1 MKKKKL
7 TKKERLLRSQS
18 IQRII
23 DKREELLRNVKVLP
37 TPEFLDKFDVEEKQ
51 TERAGERRM
60 YVTNQLWIDT
70 YYKKSIIDY
79 SQYLTAQKLLSL
91 FRRAGRHQKV
101 TMTFAKEPVLKGSE
115 RGLNLDEGAFSDYN
129 KLRSLM
135 GRNSFSICQDVVC
148 FNLSA
153 KEWAEKNRRNVKASA
168 ELFRISLDDL
178 ADAFKELK
186 L

>member
-7 TKKERLLRSQS
+7 TKKDRLLRRQS
-18 IQRII
+18 IQRIL
-23 DKREELLRNVKVLP
+23 DERDELVRNVKILP
-37 TPEFLDKFDVEEKQ
+37 TPEFLDKFDVEEKL
-51 TERAGERRM
+51 TEKAGERRM

-70 YYKKSIIDY
+70 YYKKGIIDY
-79 SQYLTAQKLLSL
+79 SQHLTAQKLLSL

-101 TMTFAKEPVLKGSE
+101 TMTFTKEIIQKGAE

-135 GRNSFSICQDVVC
+135 GKNSFSICQDVVC

>member
-1 MKKKKL
+1 MKKKRQQTPK
-7 TKKERLLRSQS
+7 TER
-18 IQRII
+18 
-23 DKREELLRNVKVLP
+23 VLP

-70 YYKKSIIDY
+70 YYKKGIIDY
-79 SQYLTAQKLLSL
+79 SQHLTAQKLLSL

-101 TMTFAKEPVLKGSE
+101 TMTFTKEPIQKGAE

-135 GRNSFSICQDVVC
+135 GKNSFSICQDVVC

>member
-1 MKKKKL
+1 MKKKRQQTPK
-7 TKKERLLRSQS
+7 TER
-18 IQRII
+18 
-23 DKREELLRNVKVLP
+23 VLP

-70 YYKKSIIDY
+70 YYKKGIIDY
-79 SQYLTAQKLLSL
+79 SQHLTAQKLLSL

-101 TMTFAKEPVLKGSE
+101 TMTFTKEIIQKGAE

-135 GRNSFSICQDVVC
+135 GKNSFSICQDVVC

>member
-7 TKKERLLRSQS
+7 TKKDRLLRRQS
-18 IQRII
+18 IQRIL
-23 DKREELLRNVKVLP
+23 DERDELVRNVKILP
-37 TPEFLDKFDVEEKQ
+37 TPEFLGKFDVEEKQ

-70 YYKKSIIDY
+70 YYKKGIIDY
-79 SQYLTAQKLLSL
+79 SQHLTAQKLLSL

-101 TMTFAKEPVLKGSE
+101 TMTFTKEPIQKGAE

-135 GRNSFSICQDVVC
+135 GKNSFSICQDVIC

>member
-7 TKKERLLRSQS
+7 TKKDRLLRRQS
-18 IQRII
+18 IQRIL
-23 DKREELLRNVKVLP
+23 DERDELVRNVKILP
-37 TPEFLDKFDVEEKQ
+37 TPEFLGKFDVEEKQ

-70 YYKKSIIDY
+70 YYKKGIIDY
-79 SQYLTAQKLLSL
+79 SQHLTAQKLLNL

-101 TMTFAKEPVLKGSE
+101 TMTFTKEPIQKGAE

-135 GRNSFSICQDVVC
+135 GKNSFSICQDVIC

>member
-7 TKKERLLRSQS
+7 TKKDRLLRRQS
-18 IQRII
+18 IQRIL
-23 DKREELLRNVKVLP
+23 DERDELVRNVKILP

-51 TERAGERRM
+51 TEKAGERRM

-70 YYKKSIIDY
+70 YYKKGIIDY
-79 SQYLTAQKLLSL
+79 SQHLTAQKLLSL

-101 TMTFAKEPVLKGSE
+101 TMTFTKEIIQKGAE

>member
-7 TKKERLLRSQS
+7 TKKDRLLRRQS
-18 IQRII
+18 IQRIL
-23 DKREELLRNVKVLP
+23 DERDELVRNVKILP

-70 YYKKSIIDY
+70 YYKKGIIDY
-79 SQYLTAQKLLSL
+79 SQHLTAQKLLSL

-101 TMTFAKEPVLKGSE
+101 TMTFTKEPIQKGAE

>member
-7 TKKERLLRSQS
+7 TKKDRLLRRQS
-18 IQRII
+18 IQRIL
-23 DKREELLRNVKVLP
+23 DERDELVRNVKILP

-70 YYKKSIIDY
+70 YYKKGIIDY
-79 SQYLTAQKLLSL
+79 SQHLTAQKLLSL

-101 TMTFAKEPVLKGSE
+101 TMTFTKEIIQKGAE

-135 GRNSFSICQDVVC
+135 GKNSFSICQDVVC

>member
-7 TKKERLLRSQS
+7 TKKDRLLRRQS
-18 IQRII
+18 IQRIL
-23 DKREELLRNVKVLP
+23 DERDELVRNVKILP

-70 YYKKSIIDY
+70 YYKKGIIDY
-79 SQYLTAQKLLSL
+79 SQHLTAQKLLNL
-91 FRRAGRHQKV
+91 FRKAGRHQKV
-101 TMTFAKEPVLKGSE
+101 TMTFTKEPIQKGAE

>member
-7 TKKERLLRSQS
+7 TKKDRLLRRKS
-18 IQRII
+18 IQRIL
-23 DKREELLRNVKVLP
+23 DERDELVRNVKILP

-70 YYKKSIIDY
+70 YYKKGIIDY
-79 SQYLTAQKLLSL
+79 SQHLTAQKLLSL

-101 TMTFAKEPVLKGSE
+101 TMTFTKEPIQKGAE

>member
-1 MKKKKL
+1 MKKKRQQTPK
-7 TKKERLLRSQS
+7 TER
-18 IQRII
+18 
-23 DKREELLRNVKVLP
+23 VLP

-51 TERAGERRM
+51 TEKAGERRM

-70 YYKKSIIDY
+70 YYKKGIIDY
-79 SQYLTAQKLLSL
+79 SQHLTAQKLLSL

-101 TMTFAKEPVLKGSE
+101 TMTFTKEIIQKGAE

>member
-7 TKKERLLRSQS
+7 TKKDRLLRRQS
-18 IQRII
+18 IQRIL
-23 DKREELLRNVKVLP
+23 DEKDELVRNAKILP

-70 YYKKSIIDY
+70 YYKKGIIDY
-79 SQYLTAQKLLSL
+79 SQHLTAQKLLSL

>member
-7 TKKERLLRSQS
+7 TKKDKLLRRQS
-18 IQRII
+18 IQRILNER
-23 DKREELLRNVKVLP
+23 DELVRNAKILP
-37 TPEFLDKFDVEEKQ
+37 TPEFLKKFDVEEKQ

-70 YYKKSIIDY
+70 YYKKGIIDY
-79 SQYLTAQKLLSL
+79 SQHLTAQKLLSL

-101 TMTFAKEPVLKGSE
+101 TMTFTKEPIQKGAE
-115 RGLNLDEGAFSDYN
+115 KGLNLDEGAFSDYN
-129 KLRSLM
+129 KLSSLM
-135 GRNSFSICQDVVC
+135 GKNSFSICQDVVC

>member
-7 TKKERLLRSQS
+7 TKKDRLLRRQS
-18 IQRII
+18 IQRIL
-23 DKREELLRNVKVLP
+23 DEKDELVRNAKILP

-70 YYKKSIIDY
+70 YYKKGIIDY
-79 SQYLTAQKLLSL
+79 SQHLTAQKLLSL

-101 TMTFAKEPVLKGSE
+101 TMTFTKEPIQKGAE
-115 RGLNLDEGAFSDYN
+115 KGLNLDEGAFSDYN

>member
-7 TKKERLLRSQS
+7 TKKDRLLRRQS
-18 IQRII
+18 IQRIL
-23 DKREELLRNVKVLP
+23 DERDELVRNVKILP

-70 YYKKSIIDY
+70 YYKKGIIDY
-79 SQYLTAQKLLSL
+79 SQHLTAQKLLSL

-101 TMTFAKEPVLKGSE
+101 TMTFTKEIIQKGAE

>member
-1 MKKKKL
+1 MKKKL
-7 TKKERLLRSQS
+7 TKKDRLLRRQS
-18 IQRII
+18 IQRIL
-23 DKREELLRNVKVLP
+23 DERDELVRNVKILP
-37 TPEFLDKFDVEEKQ
+37 TPEFLGKFDVEEKQ

-70 YYKKSIIDY
+70 YYKKGIIDY
-79 SQYLTAQKLLSL
+79 SQHLTAQKLLNL

-101 TMTFAKEPVLKGSE
+101 TMTFTKEPIQKGAE

>member
-1 MKKKKL
+1 MEL
-7 TKKERLLRSQS
+7 IEERNNKHQKTER
-18 IQRII
+18 
-23 DKREELLRNVKVLP
+23 VLP

-70 YYKKSIIDY
+70 YYKKGIIDY
-79 SQYLTAQKLLSL
+79 SQHLTAQKLLSL

-101 TMTFAKEPVLKGSE
+101 TMTFSKEPIQKGAE
-115 RGLNLDEGAFSDYN
+115 KGLNLDEGAFSDYN

-153 KEWAEKNRRNVKASA
+153 KEWAEKTA
-168 ELFRISLDDL
+168 ET
-178 ADAFKELK
+178 
-186 L
+186 

>member
-7 TKKERLLRSQS
+7 TKKDRLLRRQS
-18 IQRII
+18 IQRIL
-23 DKREELLRNVKVLP
+23 DERDELVRNVKILP
-37 TPEFLDKFDVEEKQ
+37 TPEFLGKFDVEEKQ

-70 YYKKSIIDY
+70 YYKKGIIDY
-79 SQYLTAQKLLSL
+79 SQHLTAQKLLNL
-91 FRRAGRHQKV
+91 FRKAGRHQKV
-101 TMTFAKEPVLKGSE
+101 TMTFTKEPIQKGAE
-115 RGLNLDEGAFSDYN
+115 KGLNLDEGAFSDYN

>member
-7 TKKERLLRSQS
+7 TKKERLLRRQS
-18 IQRII
+18 IQRIL
-23 DKREELLRNVKVLP
+23 DEKDELVRNAKILP

-51 TERAGERRM
+51 TEKAGERRM

-70 YYKKSIIDY
+70 YYKKGIIDY
-79 SQYLTAQKLLSL
+79 SQHLTAQKLLSL

-101 TMTFAKEPVLKGSE
+101 TMTFTKEPIQKGAE
-115 RGLNLDEGAFSDYN
+115 KGLNLDEGAFSDYN

>member
-7 TKKERLLRSQS
+7 TKKDRLLRRQS
-18 IQRII
+18 IQRIL
-23 DKREELLRNVKVLP
+23 DERDELVRNVKILP
-37 TPEFLDKFDVEEKQ
+37 TPEFLGKFDVEEKQ

-70 YYKKSIIDY
+70 YYKKGIIDY
-79 SQYLTAQKLLSL
+79 SQHLTAQKLLNL

-101 TMTFAKEPVLKGSE
+101 TMTFTKEPIQKGAE
-115 RGLNLDEGAFSDYN
+115 KGLNLDEGAFSDYN

-135 GRNSFSICQDVVC
+135 GKNSFSICQDVVC

-153 KEWAEKNRRNVKASA
+153 KEWAEKKRRNVKASA
-168 ELFRISLDDL
+168 ELIRISLDDL

>member
-1 MKKKKL
+1 MKKKRQQTPK
-7 TKKERLLRSQS
+7 TER
-18 IQRII
+18 
-23 DKREELLRNVKVLP
+23 VLP

-70 YYKKSIIDY
+70 YYKKGIIDY
-79 SQYLTAQKLLSL
+79 SQHLTAQKLLSL

-101 TMTFAKEPVLKGSE
+101 TMTFTKEIIQKGAE

>member
-7 TKKERLLRSQS
+7 PKKDRLLRRQS
-18 IQRII
+18 IQRIL
-23 DKREELLRNVKVLP
+23 DEKDELVRNVKILP

-70 YYKKSIIDY
+70 YYKKGIIDY
-79 SQYLTAQKLLSL
+79 SQHLTAQKLLSL

-101 TMTFAKEPVLKGSE
+101 TMTFTKEPIQKGAE

-135 GRNSFSICQDVVC
+135 GKNSFSICQDVVC

>member
-7 TKKERLLRSQS
+7 TKKDRLLRRQS
-18 IQRII
+18 IQRIL
-23 DKREELLRNVKVLP
+23 DERDELVRNVKILP

-70 YYKKSIIDY
+70 YYKKGIIDY
-79 SQYLTAQKLLSL
+79 SQHLTAQKLLSL

-101 TMTFAKEPVLKGSE
+101 TMTFTKEPIQKGAE

-135 GRNSFSICQDVVC
+135 GKNSFSICQDVIC

>member
-7 TKKERLLRSQS
+7 TKKDKLLRRQS
-18 IQRII
+18 IQRIL
-23 DKREELLRNVKVLP
+23 DERDELVRNVKILP
-37 TPEFLDKFDVEEKQ
+37 TPEFLDKFDVDEKQ

-70 YYKKSIIDY
+70 YYKKGIIDY
-79 SQYLTAQKLLSL
+79 SQHLTAQKLLSL

-101 TMTFAKEPVLKGSE
+101 TMTFTKEPIQKGAE

-135 GRNSFSICQDVVC
+135 GKNSFSI
-148 FNLSA
+148 
-153 KEWAEKNRRNVKASA
+153 
-168 ELFRISLDDL
+168 
-178 ADAFKELK
+178 
-186 L
+186 

>member
-1 MKKKKL
+1 MKKKRQQTPK
-7 TKKERLLRSQS
+7 TER
-18 IQRII
+18 
-23 DKREELLRNVKVLP
+23 VLP

-70 YYKKSIIDY
+70 YYKKGIIDY
-79 SQYLTAQKLLSL
+79 SQHLTAQKLLSL

-101 TMTFAKEPVLKGSE
+101 TMTFTKEPIQKGAE
-115 RGLNLDEGAFSDYN
+115 KGLNLDEGAFSDYN

>member
-7 TKKERLLRSQS
+7 TKKDRLLRRQS
-18 IQRII
+18 IQRIL
-23 DKREELLRNVKVLP
+23 DEKDELVRNAKILP

-51 TERAGERRM
+51 TEKAGERRM

-70 YYKKSIIDY
+70 YYKKGIIDY
-79 SQYLTAQKLLSL
+79 SQHLTAQKLLSL

-101 TMTFAKEPVLKGSE
+101 TMTFTKEPIQKGAE
-115 RGLNLDEGAFSDYN
+115 KGLNLDEGAFSDYN

>member
-7 TKKERLLRSQS
+7 TKKDRLLRRQS
-18 IQRII
+18 IQRIL
-23 DKREELLRNVKVLP
+23 DEKDELVRNAKILP

-70 YYKKSIIDY
+70 YYKKGIIDY
-79 SQYLTAQKLLSL
+79 SQHLTAQKLLSL

-101 TMTFAKEPVLKGSE
+101 TMTFTKEIIQKGAE

>member
-1 MKKKKL
+1 MKKKRQQTPK
-7 TKKERLLRSQS
+7 TER
-18 IQRII
+18 
-23 DKREELLRNVKVLP
+23 VLP

-70 YYKKSIIDY
+70 YYKKGIIDY
-79 SQYLTAQKLLSL
+79 SQHLTAQKLLSL

-101 TMTFAKEPVLKGSE
+101 TMTFTEEIIQKGAE

-135 GRNSFSICQDVVC
+135 GKNSFSICQDVVC

>member
-7 TKKERLLRSQS
+7 TKKDRLLRRQS
-18 IQRII
+18 IQRIL
-23 DKREELLRNVKVLP
+23 DERDELVRNVKILP
-37 TPEFLDKFDVEEKQ
+37 TPEFLGKFDVEEKQ

-70 YYKKSIIDY
+70 YYKKGIIDY
-79 SQYLTAQKLLSL
+79 SQHLTAQKLLSL
-91 FRRAGRHQKV
+91 FRREGRHQKV
-101 TMTFAKEPVLKGSE
+101 TMTFTKEPIQKGAE

-135 GRNSFSICQDVVC
+135 GKNSFSICQDVVC

>member
-7 TKKERLLRSQS
+7 TKKDRLLRRQS
-18 IQRII
+18 IQRIL
-23 DKREELLRNVKVLP
+23 DERDELVRNVKILP

-51 TERAGERRM
+51 TERAAERRM

-70 YYKKSIIDY
+70 YYKKGIIDY
-79 SQYLTAQKLLSL
+79 SQHLTAQKLLSL

-101 TMTFAKEPVLKGSE
+101 TMTFTKEPIQKGAE
-115 RGLNLDEGAFSDYN
+115 RALNLDESAFSDYN

>member
-7 TKKERLLRSQS
+7 TKKDRLLRRQS
-18 IQRII
+18 IQRIL
-23 DKREELLRNVKVLP
+23 DERDELVRNVKILP
-37 TPEFLDKFDVEEKQ
+37 TPEFLGKFDVEEKQ

-70 YYKKSIIDY
+70 YYKKGIIDY
-79 SQYLTAQKLLSL
+79 SQHLTAQKLLNL

-101 TMTFAKEPVLKGSE
+101 TMTFTKEPIQKGAE

-135 GRNSFSICQDVVC
+135 GKNSFSICQDVVC

-153 KEWAEKNRRNVKASA
+153 KEWAEKIRRNVKASA

>member
-7 TKKERLLRSQS
+7 TKKDKLLRRQS
-18 IQRII
+18 IQRILNER
-23 DKREELLRNVKVLP
+23 DELVRNAKILP
-37 TPEFLDKFDVEEKQ
+37 TPEFLKKFDVEEKQ

>member
-7 TKKERLLRSQS
+7 TKKDRLLRRQS
-18 IQRII
+18 IQRIL
-23 DKREELLRNVKVLP
+23 DERDELVRNVKILP

-51 TERAGERRM
+51 TEKAGERRM

-70 YYKKSIIDY
+70 YYKKGIIDY
-79 SQYLTAQKLLSL
+79 SQHLTAQKLLSL

-101 TMTFAKEPVLKGSE
+101 TMTFTKEIIQKGAE

-135 GRNSFSICQDVVC
+135 GKNSFSICQDVIC

>member
-1 MKKKKL
+1 MKKKKQQ
-7 TKKERLLRSQS
+7 TPRTER
-18 IQRII
+18 
-23 DKREELLRNVKVLP
+23 VLP

-70 YYKKSIIDY
+70 YYKKGIIDY
-79 SQYLTAQKLLSL
+79 SQHLTAQKLLSL

-101 TMTFAKEPVLKGSE
+101 TMTFSKEPIQKGAE
-115 RGLNLDEGAFSDYN
+115 KGLNLDEGAFSDYN

-135 GRNSFSICQDVVC
+135 GKNSFSICQDVVC